1 MPLSFKQL
9 RTAISDQIGTLTGF
23 RLIKLPPAQFG
34 RSQQT
39 IAHLGYTV
47 GLQSSEQINE
57 RQRSYSGGYYV
68 QTNITVIFGYRLRP
82 TEIYPTDYDNSLEQ
96 EQEVIIKVLSS
107 YQAIRNEVQLRFI
120 SSQRTIAESSE
131 YMIIT
136 LNFQAFHTIT

>member
-1 MPLSFKQL
+1 M
-9 RTAISDQIGTLTGF
+9 
-23 RLIKLPPAQFG
+23 
-34 RSQQT
+34 
-39 IAHLGYTV
+39 
-47 GLQSSEQINE
+47 
-57 RQRSYSGGYYV
+57 YYV

-120 SSQRTIAESSE
+120 SSQGTIAESSE